1 MIKKNFSKKTK
12 NSAANFLKFS
22 AKDKYSYNFKWYGR
36 PIIQYP
42 QDIVALQEIIWTVKP
57 DLIIETGIAHGGSLI
72 FSASH
77 LATLD
82 FIEAAKKSKK
92 YDPKKT
98 KRKVIGIDI
107 DIRKHNKKAIK
118 KHPFYYMID
127 LIEGSSTDLNIVNK
141 IKKISKNY
149 SKILVILDSNHT
161 TDHVLSELNLY
172 SSLVS
177 KGSYCIVFD
186 TLVGDL
192 PKEVYKDRSW
202 GPHNNPKIAVKKFLR
217 KNNQFKIDRNI
228 YKRYLITVSKDGYL
242 KKIK

>member
-1 MIKKNFSKKTK
+1 MVKKNFSKKTI
-12 NSAANFLKFS
+12 NSASNFLKFS
-22 AKDKYSYNFKWYGR
+22 AIDKYSYNFKWCGR

-72 FSASH
+72 FSASS
-77 LATLD
+77 LSVLD
-82 FIEAAKKSKK
+82 LVEASKKFKK
-92 YDPKKT
+92 YDPRKT
-98 KRKVIGIDI
+98 KRKVIGVDI

-118 KHPFYYMID
+118 NHAFYYMID

-141 IKKISKNY
+141 IKKLSKNY

-161 TDHVLSELNLY
+161 TEHVLSELNYY

-192 PKEVYKDRSW
+192 PKNVYKDRIW
-202 GPHNNPKIAVKKFLR
+202 GPNNNPKIAVKKFLR
-217 KNNQFKIDRNI
+217 QNKKFIIDKDI